1 MTPPSSAFSL
11 PSLKQLSSSGLLRP
25 ACVFLLFV
33 SIFSGRFSFVRFAD
47 EFARADWLQL
57 RFWFTALAALGWVVL
72 HRLGGEVQRG
82 VDKQLVVWLS
92 LVAVFYACVLVNTLA
107 LGDPISAPQHVTDI
121 VITAI
126 QVFLIIQIV
135 RSEADLVWF
144 ARIAE
149 VLAVVLFLFCMAG
162 FGNPDLNGAGWA
174 PFGGPITFYRIQFL
188 AFCCAL
194 YLFARG
200 RGRAT
205 FFHLLVAAIGL
216 FSALASLSKV
226 ALVGSLVAVAVL
238 VFGLLST
245 RRWSQALVVGL
256 TVGLTLLAF
265 TYLRGEILAARVNEA
280 VEKPRAGVLN
290 CEVPAAERNW
300 AIGVIRR
307 IQSGEAVRLADLP
320 AWQQRCI
327 RALVSGDAEKRPL
340 AAILEDLSRMIIY
353 QDRTGRAR
361 LWAHAWELFRS
372 SPWFG
377 VGIGNYG
384 FEEINQYTK
393 EIQLYRYPH
402 NIVLELAA
410 TMGAIGLSLFALLT
424 FISLVLLQHRVMAH
438 PALLYAMAYPLFIL
452 VTALAG
458 GDYFDF
464 RVFWLFTL
472 IVLAATARDLER
484 PAAARG
490 AEPITR
496 RDLVTRLT

>member
-11 PSLKQLSSSGLLRP
+11 PSLKLLSSSGLLRP
-25 ACVFLLFV
+25 ACVLLLFV

-72 HRLGGEVQRG
+72 QRQGGQVQRG
-82 VDKQLVVWLS
+82 VGKQLVIWLS
-92 LVAVFYACVLVNTLA
+92 LLAVFYACVLVNTLV
-107 LGDPISAPQHVTDI
+107 LGDPVSAPQHVTDI

-135 RSEADLVWF
+135 RSETDLVWF

-149 VLAVVLFLFCMAG
+149 VLGVVLFLFCIAG

-200 RGRAT
+200 REPIV
-205 FFHLLVAAIGL
+205 FLHLLVAAIGL

-226 ALVGSLVAVAVL
+226 AVVGSIVAIAFL
-238 VFGLLST
+238 LFWLLST
-245 RRWSQALVVGL
+245 RRWSHALMVGLIVGL
-256 TVGLTLLAF
+256 TFSVF
-265 TYLRGEILAARVNEA
+265 SYVRGKIFIARVSEA
-280 VEKPRAGVLN
+280 VEI
-290 CEVPAAERNW
+290 PAVGLRGFDLSPADRNW
-300 AIGVIRR
+300 AVAALRR
-307 IQSGEAVRLADLP
+307 VQSGEVLRLADLP
-320 AWQQRCI
+320 AWQQEYI
-327 RALVSGDAEKRPL
+327 RALVTSRDLDRLPL
-340 AAILEDLSRMIIY
+340 PVILENLSKTMVY
-353 QDRTGRAR
+353 QDGTGRAR
-361 LWAHAWELFRS
+361 LWVHAWELFRS
-372 SPWFG
+372 SPWLG
-377 VGIGNYG
+377 VGIGNYR

-438 PALLYAMAYPLFIL
+438 PALLYTMAYPLFIL

-484 PAAARG
+484 PAA
-490 AEPITR
+490 TR
-496 RDLVTRLT
+496 AANP